1 MSNRVIIT
9 DRPANLTEKKNKNY
23 NSTISILNDDKT
35 VEHQVLLNKLMD
47 ANN

>member
-9 DRPANLTEKKNKNY
+9 DRPANLTEKKKNY

-35 VEHQVLLNKLMD
+35 VEHQVLFNKLMD